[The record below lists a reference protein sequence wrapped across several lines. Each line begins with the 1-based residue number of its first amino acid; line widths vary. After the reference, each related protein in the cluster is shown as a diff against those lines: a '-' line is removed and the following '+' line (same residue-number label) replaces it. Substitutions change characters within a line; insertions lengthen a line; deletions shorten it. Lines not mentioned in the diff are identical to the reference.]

1 MAFTKTMNSN
11 WHIKNNNNKKV
22 EKEKKKKKQTNLSV
36 NFCAV
41 DYYSHT
47 CALHV
52 MVYSYIYI

>member
-1 MAFTKTMNSN
+1 MDFTKRMNSN
-11 WHIKNNNNKKV
+11 WHIKNDNNKKV
-22 EKEKKKKKQTNLSV
+22 GKKKKKTNLSV

-52 MVYSYIYI
+52 MVCSYIYI